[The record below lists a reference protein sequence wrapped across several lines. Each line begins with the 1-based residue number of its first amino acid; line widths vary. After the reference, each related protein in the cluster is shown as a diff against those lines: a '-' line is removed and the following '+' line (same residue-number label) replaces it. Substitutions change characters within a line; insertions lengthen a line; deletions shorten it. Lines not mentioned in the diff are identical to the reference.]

1 MDLAL
6 PKALPVLQG
15 TCPGVTRPSLH
26 VSELVPHSVAWS
38 MDAPGAKVGPEPP
51 GPCPEGLHGKQLFS
65 HKEEMSC
72 PLNTRLSCAFSG
84 PGTEDAAENKGPAPA
99 PGNVA
104 FEWRRQPAS
113 KQVGTG
119 SRGC

>member
-26 VSELVPHSVAWS
+26 VPELVPHSVAWS
-38 MDAPGAKVGPEPP
+38 MDAPRAKVGPEPL

-65 HKEEMSC
+65 HKQEMSC
-72 PLNTRLSCAFSG
+72 PLNTHLSCAFSG
-84 PGTEDAAENKGPAPA
+84 PGTEDAAENKVLAPG

-104 FEWRRQPAS
+104 FEWRRQTAS
-113 KQVGTG
+113 
-119 SRGC
+119 